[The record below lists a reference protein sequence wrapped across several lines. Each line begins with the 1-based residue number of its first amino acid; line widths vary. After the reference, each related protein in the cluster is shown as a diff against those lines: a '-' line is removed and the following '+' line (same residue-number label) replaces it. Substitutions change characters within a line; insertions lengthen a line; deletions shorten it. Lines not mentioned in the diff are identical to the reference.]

1 MIPAQDTPP
10 RVLFAGTPQTAVP
23 SLEALVAA
31 GADVVAVLT
40 RPDAPLGRKRVLTP
54 SPVAQKADELGIPLL
69 KAARLTGESGAPV
82 LQQIA
87 DLDLDIAAVV
97 AYGGLVPP
105 AGLALPRR
113 GWVNLHFSLL
123 PAYRGAAPVQHAVI
137 AGEDRTGACVFQL
150 EEGLDTGPVFSQLDR
165 ELRSDETAGEVLAD
179 LAVRGAELL
188 ARTVQQIHAGDVQAT
203 PQVGEPS
210 YAPKLTQADG
220 RIDPAQP
227 AVVVAAR
234 INGVTP
240 EPGAWA
246 ETDEPTPQRIKL
258 IGASPDQGTTEV
270 PAEGRPSGSLVAT
283 KRSLHLV
290 CGDGT
295 VRLDQVQ
302 PSGKKPMRAVDWFR
316 GQDPDRRFITGAHP

>member
-123 PAYRGAAPVQHAVI
+123 PAWRGAAPVQRAIINGDAVLGATTFELVPALDAGPTYRTLEMPAPPRI
-137 AGEDRTGACVFQL
+137 SAGEA
-150 EEGLDTGPVFSQLDR
+150 LD
-165 ELRSDETAGEVLAD
+165 
-179 LAVRGAELL
+179 LL
-188 ARTVQQIHAGDVQAT
+188 ARKGSELLVETLADIARGVRPT
-203 PQVGEPS
+203 PQPQEGITL
-210 YAPKLTQADG
+210 APKLSVEEARLNLSRPADELERLVRG
-220 RIDPAQP
+220 CNPA
-227 AVVVAAR
+227 
-234 INGVTP
+234 
-240 EPGAWA
+240 PGAWTTFRGDRFKVLLATPDA
-246 ETDEPTPQRIKL
+246 EAEPLP
-258 IGASPDQGTTEV
+258 V
-270 PAEGRPSGSLVAT
+270 GRLRAT
-283 KRSLHLV
+283 KRTLHV
-290 CGDGT
+290 GTGT
-295 VRLDQVQ
+295 VPLLLELVQ
-302 PSGKKPMRAVDWFR
+302 PVGKKPMPGADFAR
-316 GQDPDRRFITGAHP
+316 GANLDDDEGLG